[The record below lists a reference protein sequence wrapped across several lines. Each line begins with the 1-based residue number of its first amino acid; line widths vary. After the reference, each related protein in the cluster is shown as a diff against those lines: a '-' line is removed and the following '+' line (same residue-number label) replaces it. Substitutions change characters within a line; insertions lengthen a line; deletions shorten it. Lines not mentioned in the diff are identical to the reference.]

1 MKKLNKFLD
10 KASLWKVYIFGFITM
25 TIMCFIIW
33 CLMDKFILDN
43 GTINFIVTIKIS
55 IAMGAITGLMFTLM
69 QSMIRR
75 SNVFW
80 DNAKILEDKADKA
93 ETKAE
98 LKELFDNDFK
108 ELKRMSQGGPHY
120 SEIARLYAIINTKY
134 KCIK

>member
-75 SNVFW
+75 SNLFW
-80 DNAKILEDKADKA
+80 DNAKILEDKAEKA

-108 ELKRMSQGGPHY
+108 ELKRMSQGQPHY

>member
-1 MKKLNKFLD
+1 
-10 KASLWKVYIFGFITM
+10 M

-75 SNVFW
+75 SNLFW
-80 DNAKILEDKADKA
+80 DNAKILEDKAEKA

-108 ELKRMSQGGPHY
+108 ELKRMSQGQPHY